1 MKPLKPVLAI
11 VTAALVAAFA
21 LGATTG
27 REVRPPNVPSER
39 WLPIA
44 HNAGFVL
51 NVDLAGPVLPKNPP
65 APVRRRPDEVAEAAF
80 YVKAPHGWMRA
91 RIESPASVVPLNQ

>member
-1 MKPLKPVLAI
+1 MKPLKPVIAI
-11 VTAALVAAFA
+11 VTAALVAAFT

-27 REVRPPNVPSER
+27 KEVRPPNVPSER

-44 HNAGFVL
+44 PNAGFVL
-51 NVDLAGPVLPKNPP
+51 SVDLAGPVLPKERP

-80 YVKAPHGWMRA
+80 YVKTPHGWMRT
-91 RIESPASVVPLNQ
+91 RIENPTYLAPVVK